1 MDMTDDPLASVDA
14 DELEADI
21 DKAIDELF
29 VQKGAAPEPAPAEEE
44 PPEVTVV
51 EEVVEEPAPEL
62 AAEPVD
68 DPLAGLK
75 ESLLTLDWEINT
87 ENIQD
92 FEKEIQVVSG
102 KVSHDRHGMAV
113 VKMTVGVLKYLHA
126 KKGSASPISV
136 QFLHSAT
143 RGLDIF
149 LREPPPSDTERS
161 QVMDKLLGQFRR
173 LKAEIQ
179 KLKPVATIPPA
190 EEAPIVPDPS
200 AEPSAHVEPV
210 LEELPKEEPVLEELP
225 VEAPI
230 LEEVAAEEPF
240 LEKLPEEEPVLEE
253 LLEEEPAMEELLEEE
268 PFLERLPE
276 EEPLLQELLEE
287 EPAMEEL
294 PEEEPLLEEF
304 LEEEPFLEK
313 LPEEEP
319 VLEELLEEEPAME
332 ELLEEKPAFGPEEAI
347 PAATAVRPESEAPW
361 PELTQ
366 EARDRFQQLSNSL
379 HDLRQETYDFF
390 NRLLKA
396 MAGKPA
402 LKRVENH
409 FANVHKRLEEKLTD
423 TQMLS
428 GALDSALN
436 ELEQSVDEQQVDTLS
451 PEAQAHIDSQVKI
464 VQDAVERFAQA
475 AAQLRQSF
483 TDRAIEPSPST
494 AAESAAPTGAD
505 TAEFSLEAGES
516 LEDLGAEPLVEL
528 VEEVPSEAT
537 MPAPAELASIYL
549 ANVADSTL
557 GIPTDV
563 VANGYKVSKGKL
575 KAIRKRG
582 YAKLTDFK
590 VVFRSIKLGI
600 TGPLAG
606 LKLKALKKIEF
617 PIITLSPETLGSDDS
632 EAKVPSKGIVLLS
645 TGECHGALLTDE
657 VMQQTPY
664 DLTGYRKAG
673 LPGEVSGTATIEGD
687 FEINVIDPDYVLS

>member
-29 VQKGAAPEPAPAEEE
+29 VQKGAAPEPAPSEEE
-44 PPEVTVV
+44 PPELTVV
-51 EEVVEEPAPEL
+51 EEVAEEAVPEP
-62 AAEPVD
+62 AAEPED

-92 FEKEIQVVSG
+92 FEKEIQLVSG

-126 KKGSASPISV
+126 KKGSASPVSV

-149 LREPPPSDTERS
+149 LREPPPSDVERS

-179 KLKPVATIPPA
+179 KLKPVATTPPV
-190 EEAPIVPDPS
+190 EQVPVIPDPG
-200 AEPSAHVEPV
+200 AQPSAPAEPV

-225 VEAPI
+225 VEAPM
-230 LEEVAAEEPF
+230 LEEVVAKEPALEELSEERPVLEELLEEEPF
-240 LEKLPEEEPVLEE
+240 LEKLPEQEPLLEE
-253 LLEEEPAMEELLEEE
+253 LLEEEPAMEEFLEEE
-268 PFLERLPE
+268 LTE
-276 EEPLLQELLEE
+276 EEPALEQLLEE
-287 EPAMEEL
+287 EPAMEE
-294 PEEEPLLEEF
+294 F
-304 LEEEPFLEK
+304 LEEEPGM
-313 LPEEEP
+313 
-319 VLEELLEEEPAME
+319 EELLEEEVAFESE
-332 ELLEEKPAFGPEEAI
+332 ELV
-347 PAATAVRPESEAPW
+347 PAAPAVRPESEAPW
-361 PELTQ
+361 LELTL
-366 EARDRFQQLSNSL
+366 EARDRFEQLSNSL
-379 HDLRQETYDFF
+379 HDLRQETHTFF
-390 NRLLKA
+390 NRLLEA

-402 LKRVENH
+402 LKRVEDH
-409 FANVHKRLEEKLTD
+409 FANVHKRLGEKLTD
-423 TQMLS
+423 TQTLS

-436 ELEQSVDEQQVDTLS
+436 KLEQSVDERQVDTLG

-475 AAQLRQSF
+475 AAQLRHSF
-483 TDRAIEPSPST
+483 TDRAVERSPST
-494 AAESAAPTGAD
+494 AAESTIPTGAD

-528 VEEVPSEAT
+528 VEEIPSEAT

-557 GIPTDV
+557 GIPTYV
-563 VANGYKVSKGKL
+563 VANGYKVSKGKV

-590 VVFRSIKLGI
+590 VVFRSIKRGI

-617 PIITLSPETLGSDDS
+617 PIITLSPETLGSDDA

-645 TGECHGALLTDE
+645 TGECHGALFTDE